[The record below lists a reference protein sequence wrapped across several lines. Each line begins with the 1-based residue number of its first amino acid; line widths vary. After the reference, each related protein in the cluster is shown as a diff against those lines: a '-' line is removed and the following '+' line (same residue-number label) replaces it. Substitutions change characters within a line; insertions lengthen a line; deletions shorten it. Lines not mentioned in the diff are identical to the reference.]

1 MKDERLIKQL
11 INVVPDWSSSLQ
23 ELLGLLPILGR
34 RAGRAGYL
42 RQYREDRP
50 TYRTNHADAA
60 MRSLG

>member
-1 MKDERLIKQL
+1 MFFLTSQ
-11 INVVPDWSSSLQ
+11 LQ
-23 ELLGLLPILGR
+23 ELLGLLPVLGR